1 MTISSSLLIGFIG
14 VALVAYLIPGPDWLM
29 VMRGATDGAW
39 NGVRTGLGT
48 QGGLLVHGLLATV
61 GVSAL
66 IAAAPA
72 ALIVIQIL
80 GALYLLY
87 LGITGIRARTD
98 EHATTH
104 VGWRQALLTN
114 LTNPKVI
121 VFFAAVA
128 PQFIDRDRTVW
139 PQMLTL
145 TVVDVLI
152 GVVWWCALAAI
163 LTPIVTKIGTRRI
176 TTVASA
182 ALALVAIGLLIYT
195 ATEYA

>member
-1 MTISSSLLIGFIG
+1 MTVDGSSLVGFIG

-39 NGVRTGLGT
+39 NGVRTGVGT

-72 ALIVIQIL
+72 ALVAIQVV

-87 LGITGIRARTD
+87 LGVSGIRSGAADDTV
-98 EHATTH
+98 TH
-104 VGWRQALLTN
+104 VGWRHALVTN

-121 VFFAAVA
+121 VFFVAVA
-128 PQFIDRDRTVW
+128 PQFVDSTRPVW

-145 TVVDVLI
+145 TVVDVALGI
-152 GVVWWCALAAI
+152 LWWSVLAAV
-163 LTPIVTKIGTRRI
+163 LTPIVTRIGTRRI
-176 TTVASA
+176 TTAASA
-182 ALALVAIGLLIYT
+182 ALIAVAIGLLIYT
-195 ATEYA
+195 AAEHV

>member
-1 MTISSSLLIGFIG
+1 M
-14 VALVAYLIPGPDWLM
+14 VAYMIPGPDWLM
-29 VMRGATDGAW
+29 VMRGSTAGAW
-39 NGVRTGLGT
+39 NGIRTGLGT
-48 QGGLLVHGLLATV
+48 QGGLLIHGVLATV

-72 ALIVIQIL
+72 ALTAIQIL

-87 LGITGIRARTD
+87 LGVSGIRAVASTD
-98 EHATTH
+98 EVSA

-128 PQFIDRDRTVW
+128 PQFVAPDRPVW

-145 TVVDVLI
+145 TIVDVVL
-152 GVVWWCALAAI
+152 GVAWWTLLAFV
-163 LTPIVTKIGTRRI
+163 LTPVVARIGTHRI
-176 TTVASA
+176 TIGASA
-182 ALALVAIGLLIYT
+182 GLAIVAIGLLIYT
-195 ATEYA
+195 AVEHL